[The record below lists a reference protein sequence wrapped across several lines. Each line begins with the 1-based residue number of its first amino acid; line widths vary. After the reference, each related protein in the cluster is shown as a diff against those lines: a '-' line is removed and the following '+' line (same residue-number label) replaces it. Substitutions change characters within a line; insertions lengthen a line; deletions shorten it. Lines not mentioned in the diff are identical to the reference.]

1 MGNGKTMPDIAIFQQ
16 LCETLD
22 IQISELLEG
31 RHLNTD
37 EQIAQGTRNSVSLL
51 VSKAELENMA
61 IFTEILIFAGI
72 LIAVTLSSL
81 LAETVFQKILT
92 ISIGVF
98 VWGFG
103 LVLGVKIGR
112 TFVLIKS
119 GTNN

>member
-1 MGNGKTMPDIAIFQQ
+1 MPDIAIFQQ